1 MSAAPWRGA
10 LPDPSQT
17 EALGATLARTL
28 PSATEGPLVV
38 YLEGEL
44 GAGKTTLARGFL
56 RALGVASPVRSPT
69 YTLVECYELDR
80 LVCVHLDLY
89 RLSSAAELETLGVR
103 ELAADGYVWLIEWP
117 ERAAGPGLPAA
128 DIEIRLWTESAAHAF
143 QAEPRTARGVAWLD
157 AAVARSRAT
166 P

>member
-1 MSAAPWRGA
+1 VSAAPWRGA
-10 LPDPSQT
+10 LPDPEHT
-17 EALGATLARTL
+17 EALGAALARTL
-28 PSATEGPLVV
+28 APATDGPRVI

-56 RALGVASPVRSPT
+56 RALGVAGPVRSPT

-80 LVCVHLDLY
+80 LICVHLDLY
-89 RLSSAAELETLGVR
+89 RLSSAAELEALGVR
-103 ELAADGYVWLIEWP
+103 ELAAPDHVWLIEWP

-128 DIEIRLWTESAAHAF
+128 DIEIRLRTEPAAHAF
-143 QAEPRTARGVAWLD
+143 QAEPRTAYGVAWLA
-157 AAVARSRAT
+157 AAVAHRRTT